1 MSVNLNPYNQ
11 LKGELLKVTNLSFDE
26 MVSAFIDAFNSVD
39 YSRHEDSIGWLF
51 PDDGM
56 DTWEFLEYTEETQ
69 VSQFTRRVKNIVKDK
84 QISNLY
90 NNIGLANET
99 VNGMYYLSKLEIIAE
114 QVINN
119 TKWEVE
125 SDDNTLRVRFYEYV
139 PSRPDM
145 KHWLFLSYDGE
156 EERYG
161 SVATHYRVEQHKN
174 KLTAGASIRD
184 ESRTRR
190 QCPECRS
197 VCNPNTEMF
206 TVERISRHGSQR
218 PHKVCVLCTTYFH
231 DFYDLATGR
240 FRFVGSEVEV
250 EEFDNQ
256 DIRTQ
261 DRRNLARFDLF
272 DWISD
277 KVGTLPFLPN
287 VRHEDYSY
295 ELNWS
300 YWTTNTNGDVV
311 AIPSDRYGNSI
322 QRDRAHE
329 SKEYA
334 KQGMPLGM
342 ELEVQY
348 RMTDRNLSQGIA
360 TFLNPLHKDFPY
372 GNERLRTQNNQLAVG
387 TYDTS
392 TGRHGME
399 FKFQPMSWEFLKGLP
414 DDFFTALQENFR
426 GYHAKRCGIH
436 MNIPKSVLSSG
447 QYWFFIAFHN
457 MALFNFE
464 HSLEDEDTN
473 LLGDIYQRV
482 DVDYAKWMYLTD
494 PTFTTQSNA
503 CCEAHPVEEVTNQQ
517 RIACATAKYL
527 ARYSHSPQRNC
538 WINIDNPG
546 RLEVRAFSSATMKD
560 RLIKNFQ
567 FMEALLLYSDA
578 VTYNYRSTDAGNGVQ
593 GNIITAWNSLDDY
606 LMACRM
612 LDEDM
617 FLRWYVMTGLDNKY
631 TELTD
636 FLHRT
641 NHLDRITA
649 PINGDLNDYLRTA
662 VNYT

>member
-1 MSVNLNPYNQ
+1 
-11 LKGELLKVTNLSFDE
+11 
-26 MVSAFIDAFNSVD
+26 
-39 YSRHEDSIGWLF
+39 
-51 PDDGM
+51 
-56 DTWEFLEYTEETQ
+56 
-69 VSQFTRRVKNIVKDK
+69 
-84 QISNLY
+84 
-90 NNIGLANET
+90 
-99 VNGMYYLSKLEIIAE
+99 
-114 QVINN
+114 
-119 TKWEVE
+119 
-125 SDDNTLRVRFYEYV
+125 
-139 PSRPDM
+139 
-145 KHWLFLSYDGE
+145 
-156 EERYG
+156 
-161 SVATHYRVEQHKN
+161 
-174 KLTAGASIRD
+174 
-184 ESRTRR
+184 
-190 QCPECRS
+190 
-197 VCNPNTEMF
+197 MF
-206 TVERISRHGSQR
+206 TVERNARYGSQR

-414 DDFFTALQENFR
+414 DEFFTALQENFR

-503 CCEAHPVEEVTNQQ
+503 CCEGHPVEEVTNQQ

-527 ARYSHSPQRNC
+527 SRYSHSPQRNC

-593 GNIITAWNSLDDY
+593 SNILSAWNSLDDY

>member
-1 MSVNLNPYNQ
+1 
-11 LKGELLKVTNLSFDE
+11 LKVTNLPFGE
-26 MVSAFIDAFNSVD
+26 MVRHFIDAFNSVNFD
-39 YSRHEDSIGWLF
+39 EHEDSIGWLF
-51 PDDGM
+51 PNDGM
-56 DTWEFLEYTEETQ
+56 DTWEFQGLTEETQ
-69 VSQFTRRVKNIVKDK
+69 YQMFRDRVKSIITEK
-84 QISNLY
+84 QFSSLHSSIGI
-90 NNIGLANET
+90 NNEY
-99 VNGMYYLSKLEIIAE
+99 VNGISYRDKLSQIAE
-114 QVINN
+114 EVINN

-125 SDDNTLRVRFYEYV
+125 HADGTLRVRFFEFV

-156 EERYG
+156 ENRYG
-161 SVATHYRVEQHKN
+161 SVATHYRIEQHKN
-174 KLTAGASIRD
+174 KLTAGVSIRE

-190 QCPECRS
+190 QCPTCRS

-206 TVERISRHGSQR
+206 TVEQSHGYGNVR
-218 PHKVCVLCTTYFH
+218 PHKVCVLCTVYFH

-240 FRFVGSEVEV
+240 FRYVGSDVDV
-250 EEFDNQ
+250 VDFDID

-261 DRRNLARFDLF
+261 DRRNLNRFDLIDF
-272 DWISD
+272 ISD
-277 KVGTLPFLPN
+277 KVGTLPFMPN

-300 YWTTNTNGDVV
+300 YWTTNTNGEVV
-311 AIPSDRYGNSI
+311 AMPSDRYGNHI
-322 QRDRAHE
+322 QRNRAHE
-329 SKEYA
+329 SKQYA

-348 RMTDRNLSQGIA
+348 RKTEHNLSKGIS

-372 GNERLRTQNNQLAVG
+372 GNERLRTINNQLAVG

-414 DDFFTALQENFR
+414 EEFFATLQENFR

-436 MNIPKSVLSSG
+436 LNIPKSVLSSG

-457 MALFNFE
+457 MAMFNFE
-464 HSLEDEDTN
+464 HTPEGDYHN

-482 DVDYAKWMYLTD
+482 DVEYAKWMYLSE
-494 PTFTTQSNA
+494 PTFHTETNP
-503 CCEAHPVEEVTNQQ
+503 CCEAHPQDEFTNQQ
-517 RIACATAKYL
+517 RVACATARYL
-527 ARYSHSPQRNC
+527 NRYRSSPQRSC
-538 WINIDNPG
+538 WINIENPG
-546 RLEVRAFSSATMKD
+546 RLEVRAFSSNTMKD

-578 VTYNYRSTDAGNGVQ
+578 VTYNYQSSVSGNGIAL
-593 GNIITAWNSLDDY
+593 NILDSLTIDEFQ
-606 LMACRM
+606 LVSKM

-617 FLRWYVMTGLDNKY
+617 FLRWYVMSGLDNKY
-631 TELTD
+631 PELTRY
-636 FLHRT
+636 LNRT
-641 NHLDRITA
+641 GHLNRIQTQ
-649 PINGDLNDYLRTA
+649 IVDTSDHSDLQTV
-662 VNYT
+662 VNYS